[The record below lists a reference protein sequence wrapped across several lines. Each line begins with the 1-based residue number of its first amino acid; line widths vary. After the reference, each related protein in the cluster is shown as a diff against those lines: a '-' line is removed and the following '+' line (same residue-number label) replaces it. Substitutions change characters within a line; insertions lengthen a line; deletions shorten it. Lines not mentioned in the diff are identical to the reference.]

1 MGGHAPPSPS
11 QEKLLE
17 DSYSPVML
25 AKAVKN
31 NKEQELLRA
40 AHVRAVP
47 ISSPSSRR
55 GVGGGSFGCCSPPHA
70 PARCQWAVPRF
81 GTRWLS
87 SSTCCGWRR
96 WCRRGRWTSFW
107 VPATSMPSDG
117 QCCPPT
123 AAPGGCQHRVAG
135 TSLASPPPAA
145 FQGPA
150 AQPRAQLRVHLRQ
163 RAQRSARPLQ
173 VWGQGLGMRSC
184 RGVPGT
190 MAGALTPL
198 PSPAHPTPANGR
210 CRWMRCTCRTP
221 AGSTC
226 AYPTPSPRPTVP
238 LSWLRPALQESGPL
252 LMSPFAGMAPQTS
265 RGPCTGAPRPHSR
278 RCWHHGAIP
287 AMELGLLP
295 EAEAGCAGGGST
307 GTSVQHHAQHPRA
320 ALRKP
325 TPAC

>member
-1 MGGHAPPSPS
+1 MPFPPPRSRPMPMGCAQVRDAVAVIQYLLWLEKMVPQGQVDEFLGARHIDALRRSVPPT
-11 QEKLLE
+11 
-17 DSYSPVML
+17 
-25 AKAVKN
+25 
-31 NKEQELLRA
+31 
-40 AHVRAVP
+40 H
-47 ISSPSSRR
+47 
-55 GVGGGSFGCCSPPHA
+55 
-70 PARCQWAVPRF
+70 RCNW
-81 GTRWLS
+81 G
-87 SSTCCGWRR
+87 
-96 WCRRGRWTSFW
+96 
-107 VPATSMPSDG
+107 VPAQGGRDPSG
-117 QCCPPT
+117 I
-123 AAPGGCQHRVAG
+123 
-135 TSLASPPPAA
+135 SPPAA

-184 RGVPGT
+184 RGLPGT

-278 RCWHHGAIP
+278 RCWHRGAIP
-287 AMELGLLP
+287 AVELGLLP
-295 EAEAGCAGGGST
+295 EAEAGCAGGGGRGHPCST
-307 GTSVQHHAQHPRA
+307 MLSTPLPLLGSLHPRA
-320 ALRKP
+320 DGQH
-325 TPAC
+325 